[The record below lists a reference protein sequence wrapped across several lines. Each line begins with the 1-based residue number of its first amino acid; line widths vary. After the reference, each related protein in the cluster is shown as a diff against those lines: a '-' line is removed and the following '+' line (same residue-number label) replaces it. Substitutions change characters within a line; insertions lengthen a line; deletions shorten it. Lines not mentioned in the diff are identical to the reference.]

1 MFLLKVKIK
10 QSSGCPNKEHNAIF
24 MHINQ
29 NSRAYPRNEKKK
41 VDLIKDSQNIF
52 TYWKESEQ
60 SEGLAHKLGLFQI
73 QLRGLGG
80 STTPANKIVI

>member
-1 MFLLKVKIK
+1 
-10 QSSGCPNKEHNAIF
+10 

-29 NSRAYPRNEKKK
+29 NVRAYPRSEKKNE
-41 VDLIKDSQNIF
+41 LIKDSQNIF

-60 SEGLAHKLGLFQI
+60 SEALVNKLGLLQI

-80 STTPANKIVI
+80 STTPANKIAI